1 MKNLKVEAKRIN
13 KRTKR
18 MWTAA
23 HCVAVEIKQD
33 GSEKELIR
41 ILVKAGIDIKSATD
55 DRCTVLT
62 VACEHRNYRLVDF
75 LLDNYQELLEIETLT
90 LEKVAEET
98 KDEKIESTILNAIK
112 KRKQP
117 IAKN

>member
-1 MKNLKVEAKRIN
+1 
-13 KRTKR
+13 

-33 GSEKELIR
+33 VSEEELIR
-41 ILVKAGIDIKSATD
+41 ILVEAGIDIKSATV

-75 LLDNYQELLEIETLT
+75 LLNNYQDFLT
-90 LEKVAEET
+90 LK
-98 KDEKIESTILNAIK
+98 L
-112 KRKQP
+112 
-117 IAKN
+117 

>member
-1 MKNLKVEAKRIN
+1 
-13 KRTKR
+13 

-23 HCVAVEIKQD
+23 HCVVVEIKQD
-33 GSEKELIR
+33 GSEEELIR
-41 ILVKAGIDIKSATD
+41 ILVEAGIDIKSATV

-75 LLDNYQELLEIETLT
+75 LLDNYQELLDIKTLT